1 MNSPVSSR
9 MSVLRSAEP
18 AASSA
23 EYLSAL
29 VNFGTFRPM
38 IRQLASGSASSM
50 PGISKGR
57 LKKPRIPLAPL
68 ALQTA
73 FAHQVQ
79 RIEAVARN
87 LDVTAAAAPAQA
99 TSAALSAEVFG

>member
-1 MNSPVSSR
+1 
-9 MSVLRSAEP
+9 
-18 AASSA
+18 
-23 EYLSAL
+23 
-29 VNFGTFRPM
+29 M

-68 ALQTA
+68 ARQTA

-87 LDVTAAAAPAQA
+87 LDVTSAAAEAMA
-99 TSAALSAEVFG
+99 AALSAEVFG

>member
-1 MNSPVSSR
+1 MHLNT
-9 MSVLRSAEP
+9 
-18 AASSA
+18 SA
-23 EYLSAL
+23 EYLSGL
-29 VNFGTFRPM
+29 INFGTFRPM

-50 PGISKGR
+50 PRISKGR

-87 LDVTAAAAPAQA
+87 LDVTSAAAEAMA
-99 TSAALSAEVFG
+99 AALSAEVFG